1 MRPFMLHRS
10 VERARNYLL
19 LLRARELVKIHR
31 VAGDAH
37 REVRIFFRAVHRFA
51 QALPVKHVDVQVVR
65 TLCEV
70 AVEQRRDVCAA
81 LFVVVAQ
88 SLRYD

>member
-1 MRPFMLHRS
+1 MRPFMLHRV

-37 REVRIFFRAVHRFA
+37 REVRIFFGAVHRFA
-51 QALPVKHVDVQVVR
+51 QALPVEHIDVQMVR
-65 TLCEV
+65 ALCKI

-81 LFVVVAQ
+81 FFIVVAQ